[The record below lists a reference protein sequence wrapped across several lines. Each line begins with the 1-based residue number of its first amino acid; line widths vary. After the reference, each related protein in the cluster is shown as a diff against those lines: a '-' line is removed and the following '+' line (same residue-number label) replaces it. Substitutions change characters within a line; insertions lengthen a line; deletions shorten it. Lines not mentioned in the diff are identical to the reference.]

1 MKKKFAWIIAALM
14 VLIFPVAAFAETEPP
29 EPSQESAIQNQA
41 EGQTEEVP
49 QENGA
54 QQEQPADPEAS
65 PTPEPTPTPTATP
78 PETSETKEGSPEV
91 DLSQITSL
99 SAMLID
105 ADTGEV
111 LFSKNADWTIFPA
124 STTKLMTAVL
134 VAENCKPEDMVTFTV
149 DMKTEVN
156 KSGGSMMGLKNLP
169 VDSQISV
176 KDLFYGLMLCSGND
190 AAIALGMHIAGTEQA
205 FVDMMNRKAQELG
218 MTGTHFINPHGLYIH
233 NVGYDH
239 YSTAADMAKLAVE
252 AKKYPM
258 ITEAETTQTYTYE
271 SVSDYCQ
278 VANLPPDTI
287 ENSNYLIHTP
297 VSKPELAAYLY
308 DKATGMKTGTLEN
321 ILPPGATEYIKSYG
335 CLVAS
340 ASNGGLNLIAVIFGD
355 LSVGDKEA
363 GIPNAYARWDIAK
376 YLFDYGF
383 ANYAKIDLAQFAAP
397 VAFTEQIENFA
408 ANDPEKGSLEVEAD
422 LAGVESDTQLL
433 DAATAQGL
441 QDGSIKLEEQT
452 NIDTPLQAPITQGQ
466 QIGTV
471 TYSLQGKE
479 LYTVPLIAGRDIYAK
494 GEESETSEEYGVPVF
509 TFEAWYLWVIV
520 PAAVVLTLIT
530 IRAVNK
536 SRRRAGYAKRTAA
549 VNTRPAQARTGGN
562 VRRRNV
568 DARNVR
574 PAGGRKHK
582 L

>member
-1 MKKKFAWIIAALM
+1 MKKKFAWIIAVLM
-14 VLIFPVAAFAETEPP
+14 ILTFPITAFAEAEPEAQASA
-29 EPSQESAIQNQA
+29 EPVAQEAGETQ
-41 EGQTEEVP
+41 EP
-49 QENGA
+49 QP
-54 QQEQPADPEAS
+54 EQPADPEAT

-78 PETSETKEGSPEV
+78 PETSETKEGAPEA
-91 DLSQITSL
+91 DLSQVTSL
-99 SAMLID
+99 SAMLVD

-124 STTKLMTAVL
+124 STTKLMTAIL
-134 VAENCKPEDMVTFTV
+134 VAENCKPEDMVTYTV

-190 AAIALGMHIAGTEQA
+190 AAIVLGMHIAGTEQA
-205 FVDMMNRKAQELG
+205 FVDMMNQKAQELG

-233 NVGYDH
+233 NVGYGH
-239 YSTAADMAKLAVE
+239 YSTATDMAKLAVE

-271 SVSDYCQ
+271 SVSGYCQ
-278 VANLPPDTI
+278 LENLPPDTI
-287 ENSNYLIHTP
+287 ENSNYLVHTP
-297 VSKPELAAYLY
+297 VNKPELAAYLY

-340 ASNGGLNLIAVIFGD
+340 ASDGGLNLIAVIFGD
-355 LSVGDKEA
+355 LSVGNKET
-363 GIPNAYARWDIAK
+363 GVPNAYARWDIAK

-383 ANYAKIDLAQFAAP
+383 ANYAKVDLAQFADP
-397 VAFTEQIENFA
+397 VALTEQTENFA
-408 ANDPEKGSLEVEAD
+408 SNDPEEGSLEVTAD
-422 LAGVESDTQLL
+422 LTGIGADTQLL
-433 DAATAQGL
+433 DAATVQGL
-441 QDGSIKLEEQT
+441 QDGSIKLEEKT
-452 NIDTPLQAPITQGQ
+452 TIEEPLRAPITAGQ

-471 TYSLQGKE
+471 TYSLNGQE
-479 LYTVPLIAGRDIYAK
+479 LYTAPLVAGRDIYPR

-509 TFEAWYLWVIV
+509 AFELWYLWIIV
-520 PAAVVLTLIT
+520 PAAAVLTLLI

-536 SRRRAGYAKRTAA
+536 SRRRARYAKRASVGARPVQTRAGGSA
-549 VNTRPAQARTGGN
+549 VQRRNANTRSSRQ
-562 VRRRNV
+562 
-568 DARNVR
+568 
-574 PAGGRKHK
+574 HK